1 MVSQTEGKG
10 YHDTKEMFDG
20 VYALSKKINHQF
32 RYFMLY
38 LKVSNNFTNNY
49 RSCQSFYPFIQLSL
63 LNTTKEPTQL
73 LNKKSDLINNVT
85 YVLKTIV

>member
-1 MVSQTEGKG
+1 
-10 YHDTKEMFDG
+10 MFDG

-32 RYFMLY
+32 RYFILY
-38 LKVSNNFTNNY
+38 LKVSNNATNNY
-49 RSCQSFYPFIQLSL
+49 RSCQSFYTFIQLSL

-85 YVLKTIV
+85 YVLKKIV